1 MGKPATALVVALTLA
16 ACKSEPG
23 DESTGS
29 GSSATTTSTAAATL
43 ETAAAVHCPHPLQD
57 SPPCM

>member
-1 MGKPATALVVALTLA
+1 MGKPATALVVALVLA
-16 ACKSEPG
+16 ACNSEPG

-29 GSSATTTSTAAATL
+29 GGGSSTYHFI
-43 ETAAAVHCPHPLQD
+43 AAVHCPHTLQD